1 MNVIKIVLIII
12 SVFFAADCMAQ
23 DTVLRRN
30 RLSDSV
36 LEKFYVLKSNPEVR
50 NGPYQAIFRRDTY
63 IAIGNYTNNQKTG
76 IWQFF
81 NKHGRLIE
89 KYNYNSKAFTFEA
102 PLVPSDDLSYLFDD
116 TLRTDDTLTRPLKA
130 GGNYYGMIPYLSLFR
145 LPFDTFNMNTNSF
158 LAFIEL
164 LVSPL
169 GRLADYKVY
178 VRSDMYQYSQDF
190 NFDVN
195 LFSEEDRT
203 FAPATLNGRPIM
215 SRIVIKCYLNYYGGL
230 DFY

>member
-1 MNVIKIVLIII
+1 MNKIILFIVF
-12 SVFFAADCMAQ
+12 VFFLAVCAAQ

-36 LEKFYVLKSNPEVR
+36 IEKFYVLKSNPEIR
-50 NGPYQAIFRRDTY
+50 SGRYQAIFRHETSVAVGY
-63 IAIGNYTNNQKTG
+63 YNNGKKIG

-81 NKHGRLIE
+81 NRQGKLIE
-89 KYNYNSKAFTFEA
+89 KYDYNSKAFTFEA
-102 PLVPSDDLSYLFDD
+102 PLQPSDDLSFLFDD
-116 TLRTDDTLTRPLKA
+116 SLRTGDKLTRPLKI
-130 GGNYYGMIPYLSLFR
+130 GGNYYGMIPYLNLFQ
-145 LPFDTFNMNTNSF
+145 LPFDTFNTNTDSF

-178 VRSDMYQYSQDF
+178 VRSDLYQYSHDF
-190 NFDVN
+190 NFDVH

-203 FAPATLNGRPIM
+203 FTPATLNGKPIL
-215 SRIVIKCYLNYYGGL
+215 SRIVIKCYVNYLGGL